1 MLRIKK
7 KVFLKKFLKLNNNN
21 NVKQELMLILF
32 NNLYSGNFKI
42 VSFRKTTET
51 QRRNQISLYKV
62 TEVSLHVLFLKIH
75 FKTCLLQCSAVF
87 HRMK

>member
-1 MLRIKK
+1 M
-7 KVFLKKFLKLNNNN
+7 KLNNNN

-42 VSFRKTTET
+42 ISFRKTTDT

-75 FKTCLLQCSAVF
+75 FKMSFAMFCSISQDEIILLNF
-87 HRMK
+87 I